1 MRRDITTA
9 ERLGAF
15 SDGMIAV
22 IITIT
27 VLELKASDDPKLTA
41 LLSLWTTLVSY
52 VDSPAPGISPGCFNN
67 LIK

>member
-22 IITIT
+22 IIAM
-27 VLELKASDDPKLTA
+27 VLEPLVGFA
-41 LLSLWTTLVSY
+41 LICRRS
-52 VDSPAPGISPGCFNN
+52 
-67 LIK
+67 

>member
-22 IITIT
+22 NIAPM
-27 VLELKASDDPKLTA
+27 LEPLVCFA
-41 LLSLWTTLVSY
+41 LICRCSERHHHAKGY
-52 VDSPAPGISPGCFNN
+52 IN
-67 LIK
+67 